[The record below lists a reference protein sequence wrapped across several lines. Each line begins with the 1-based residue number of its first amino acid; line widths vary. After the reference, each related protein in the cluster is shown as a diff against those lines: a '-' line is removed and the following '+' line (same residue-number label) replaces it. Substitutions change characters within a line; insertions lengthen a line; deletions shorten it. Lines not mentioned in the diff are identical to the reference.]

1 MKPPRPPPPA
11 ATPAAALF
19 GAPVE
24 ASLAEGLGVGAEV
37 RWIHAGEGA
46 PALGYAQVAA
56 VSTSSVE
63 LVLEEPA
70 RFRVDARLVVEP
82 RAGRGPRWIV
92 VVTAVSGRRVTARLV
107 YAPPVER
114 REYPRLQ
121 GEIRLRYGV
130 SPGAEAASAWMR
142 GGPMEGAVRA
152 PAPQMEF
159 SVTGLAFVDMP
170 LPPEAD
176 TLLMELGVADKGP
189 SWRCVARVVGVV
201 PIPGAAPPDAT
212 HRIAVQFVQIPKP
225 ATLALVDYTLRV
237 QEALTG
243 GPRRA

>member
-1 MKPPRPPPPA
+1 MKPPRPPPPPSA
-11 ATPAAALF
+11 PAAIF
-19 GAPVE
+19 GALVE

-37 RWIHAGEGA
+37 RWIHAGEGV
-46 PALGYAQVAA
+46 PALGYAEVAQV
-56 VSTSSVE
+56 SPSSVE
-63 LVLEEPA
+63 LVLEAPA

-82 RAGRGPRWIV
+82 RGGRGPRWIL
-92 VVTAVSGRRVTARLV
+92 VVTGVSGRRVAARLV

-114 REYPRLQ
+114 REYPRLE

-130 SPGAEAASAWMR
+130 SAGAEAASAWMN

-170 LPPEAD
+170 LPPESD

-189 SWRCVARVVGVV
+189 VWRCVARVVGVV
-201 PIPGAAPPDAT
+201 PVPGASPPDAT
-212 HRIAVQFVQIPKP
+212 HRIAVQFVEIPKP

-243 GPRRA
+243 GPRRS